1 MAVRALHLC
10 VLWSFAIVAPLFDE
24 LGRHAEFFV
33 VRGNTRSDILIVA
46 FGLTLI
52 PPLVLWLVVA
62 AAARIR
68 RPLGEALHVGL
79 VGLLLAVFALDL
91 LERAVSAT
99 APLLVAA
106 GVIGAAG
113 AAAYVRVP
121 AARAFLT
128 ALSPAPAVFLVALLV
143 FSPVR
148 ELLTVASAEARR
160 SSIRSNTPI
169 VLAIF
174 DELPTMSLME
184 ARGQIDAAGFPNF
197 GRLARTSTWYRN
209 ATTVADGT
217 QLAVPSIFSGRRPTS
232 NLPTARRYPDS
243 IFTLLGG
250 RHELH
255 VLEPITHVCGACEG
269 QRPNVPRS
277 QRLHALLSDLAIVQG
292 HLLLPP
298 DLAARLPPIDRDFE
312 DFGGQ
317 HTGVDAPTPRRSARP
332 DQRRLQRPI
341 AGGDLFADRLRE
353 AERFVRR
360 VRRPRA
366 RPPAHVAHFIVP
378 HVPWRLLPSGHQYP
392 VQGPT
397 LPGSTDRVWSRDRFL
412 VEQAMQRHLLQVG
425 YADRLLGR
433 LVARLKAADV
443 WERALVVVTADH
455 GIGLRPG
462 GSRREIKREDF
473 AGIAGVPLFIKRPGQ
488 RASRIDDA
496 PARSIDVMPTIASII
511 GARDWPRFD
520 GVSLAA
526 RDRSSGGD
534 ARLRVRR
541 GRSGKL
547 VSIGLDE
554 FVRARDAELTR
565 QRRSFPRGLR
575 SVFRIGPNRQLLG
588 RRVRSLPISDGPPQV
603 RIGDDAFAHVDHHSG
618 VVPAY
623 VTGYFRRPASA
634 GLPLAVAVNDRIVA
648 VGQSYPVRD
657 MTRFSMLVPP
667 TSLRPGGNL
676 VEVFRVT
683 ASGLLRLGRTPS

>member
-1 MAVRALHLC
+1 MTAVRALHLC

-24 LGRHAEFFV
+24 LGHHAEFFV

-52 PPLVLWLVVA
+52 PPLLLWLIVA
-62 AAARIR
+62 AAGRVR

-91 LERAVSAT
+91 LERAMSAT

-106 GVIGAAG
+106 TVLGAAG
-113 AAAYVRVP
+113 AAAYVRVA

-143 FSPVR
+143 FSPVS
-148 ELLTVASAEARR
+148 ELLSVTAAEGRR
-160 SSIRSNTPI
+160 SSLRSNTPI
-169 VLAIF
+169 VVAIF
-174 DELPTMSLME
+174 DELPTMSLMDG
-184 ARGQIDAAGFPNF
+184 RRRIDAASFPNF

-209 ATTVADGT
+209 ATTIADGT

-232 NLPTARRYPDS
+232 NLPTARRYPNN

-250 RHELH
+250 THELH
-255 VLEPITHVCGACEG
+255 VLEPITRVCGACEG
-269 QRPNVPRS
+269 QRPKVPRS
-277 QRLHALLSDLAIVQG
+277 QRVHALLSDLAIVEG
-292 HLLLPP
+292 HLLLPR
-298 DLAARLPPIDRDFE
+298 DLSDGLPPVDRDFE
-312 DFGGQ
+312 DFGGHQ
-317 HTGVDAPTPRRSARP
+317 AGVEAPTRRRSARR
-332 DQRRLQRPI
+332 DQRRPI
-341 AGGDLFADRLRE
+341 AGGDLFAERLRE

-360 VRRPRA
+360 VRRQRRP
-366 RPPAHVAHFIVP
+366 PPAHVAHFIVP
-378 HVPWRLLPSGHQYP
+378 HVPWRLLPSGRQYP

-397 LPGSTDRVWSRDRFL
+397 LPGSIDRVWSRNRFL

-425 YADRLLGR
+425 YADRVLGR
-433 LVARLKAADV
+433 LVERLKAADL

-488 RASRIDDA
+488 RTSRTDDA

-511 GARDWPRFD
+511 GARDWPRFH

-526 RDRSSGGD
+526 RDRASGDD
-534 ARLRVRR
+534 ARLPVRH

-554 FVRARDAELTR
+554 FVRARDAELAR
-565 QRRSFPRGLR
+565 QRRSFPHGLR
-575 SVFRIGPNRQLLG
+575 SVFRIGPNRQILG
-588 RRVRSLPISDGPPQV
+588 RRVRSLPVSDGPPQV
-603 RIGDDAFAHVDHHSG
+603 RIDDNEAFAHVDHHSG

-623 VTGYFRRPASA
+623 VTGHFRAAKAA
-634 GLPLAVAVNDRIVA
+634 GLPLAVAVNNRIVA

-657 MTRFSMLVPP
+657 VTRFSMLVPP
-667 TSLRPGGNL
+667 ASLRRGSNV

-683 ASGLLRLGRTPS
+683 TRGLLRLGRAPS